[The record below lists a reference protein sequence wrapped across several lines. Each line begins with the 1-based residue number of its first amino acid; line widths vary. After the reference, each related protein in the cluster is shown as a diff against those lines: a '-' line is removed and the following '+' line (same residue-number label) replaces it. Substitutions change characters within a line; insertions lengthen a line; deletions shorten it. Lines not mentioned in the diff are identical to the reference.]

1 MLEPPA
7 YLNTAPFVKLLI
19 SPQKTGQRSHQEEAG
34 EVQ

>member
-7 YLNTAPFVKLLI
+7 YLNTAPFVKLSI
-19 SPQKTGQRSHQEEAG
+19 SAQKTGQQFRREEAD